1 MKVCMLGPV
10 IQYIMKVCM
19 LIPVIQYVMKVCM
32 LGPVIQY
39 IMKVCM
45 LGPVIQYIMKV
56 CMLGPVLQYIMKVCM
71 LGPVIQYIMK
81 VCMLGPVIQ
90 YVMKVCTLGPVIQ
103 YIMKV
108 YTLGPVIL
116 YVKQNVHHRL
126 WGQFKSCVQQYTHS
140 CFTESRRQDF
150 DKAVEG
156 SMEYVRQICEVSHY
170 QTEYLKHAPC
180 IKSTLTRAE
189 HCGKHYQYL
198 VSQVSR
204 DVSNSKLCCP
214 HQRFRTC
221 VLQETRRQCDGG
233 ADGGKAFK
241 FARQILD
248 KALSFIRE
256 QCLNYIPSA
265 GECPGL
271 GLTPADRTDNIHHYR
286 TDTTSSD
293 YPRHTDMMSTDQHR
307 TDTISPDQFQR
318 PTNTHNTRPWRP
330 SVETVDRR
338 VTDFPESGAGSRR
351 GSTADE
357 PWMPDVSS
365 TDDQRGTS
373 RVSWTPGGRGTSSQ
387 PGSDKPS
394 SPWYPGHADT
404 AAGSSRHSPS
414 LTPPDPTA
422 PMEAGRSSSWGR
434 GVTWGY
440 SITTDSWYPSLGDS
454 SNTVDEPNQQGLSNQ
469 YKNTGTGPTSIFLFY
484 ILAALV
490 VSEWGC
496 LM

>member
-1 MKVCMLGPV
+1 MADP
-10 IQYIMKVCM
+10 
-19 LIPVIQYVMKVCM
+19 LIKDPKLVFPDNKHDIEHMCRPVIQYVMKVCT

-90 YVMKVCTLGPVIQ
+90 YVMKVCMLGPVIQ
-103 YIMKV
+103 
-108 YTLGPVIL
+108 
-116 YVKQNVHHRL
+116 L

-338 VTDFPESGAGSRR
+338 VTDFPESGAGGRR